1 MKHNKLQTMSVQE
14 LVQRFIAIAL
24 QQDDALL
31 ANETKKFNPL
41 FWEMEAVSEEL
52 KSRQGDQRHVLL
64 DLFAHPNAQVRVKA
78 AKATLALAP
87 VQAREVLEGIVKA
100 REYPQAG
107 EAGMS
112 LWNLDRGIFKP
123 T

>member
-1 MKHNKLQTMSVQE
+1 MSVQE